1 MTGGD
6 YFRVYGV
13 PAPQGSK
20 RHVGRGILVESSK
33 AVKPWREAVKWA
45 HIAAGRKNY
54 GDSAV
59 SLEVTFWLLKP
70 KSVRRALPSV
80 KPDLDKLMRSTMD
93 ALTDSGAWADDAQVV
108 QMNATKLYTA
118 DPRETG
124 AKIAISTVSV
134 WSL

>member
-20 RHVGRGILVESSK
+20 KHVGRGILVESSK

-45 HIAAGRKNY
+45 HVAAGRKNFA
-54 GDSAV
+54 DNPVA
-59 SLEVTFWLLKP
+59 LEVIFYFLKP
-70 KSVRRALPSV
+70 KSTKRTFPSV

-93 ALTDSGAWADDAQVV
+93 ALTDSGAWRDDSQVV
-108 QMNATKLYTA
+108 RFSATKLYTA
-118 DPRETG
+118 DPREAG
-124 AKIAISTVSV
+124 ATIAIR
-134 WSL
+134 SL